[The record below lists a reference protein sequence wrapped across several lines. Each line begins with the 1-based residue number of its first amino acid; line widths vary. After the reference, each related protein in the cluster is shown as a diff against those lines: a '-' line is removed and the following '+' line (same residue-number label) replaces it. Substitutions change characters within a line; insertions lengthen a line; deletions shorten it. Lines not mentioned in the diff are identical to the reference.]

1 MIEIN
6 VRKAEVSDFNQ
17 INSLFKELAKFEL
30 LPGKRTITVDR
41 MIEEKV
47 FLIVLPQWS
56 LCG

>member
-41 MIEEKV
+41 IIAEKC
-47 FLIVLPQWS
+47 F
-56 LCG
+56 